1 MPNISEKVAKNEA
14 VGQKFGHRKK
24 KISVYAQTREEQE
37 KKTEIMGSRGRK
49 ISICPI
55 TKNLE
60 ELPNISENHRTI

>member
-49 ISICPI
+49 
-55 TKNLE
+55 NFY
-60 ELPNISENHRTI
+60 LPNYKKFRRVT